1 MKQRIL
7 SMTTMAALAATLA
20 LAGCDRRD
28 QAATTTRDDAK
39 VAVDNTKSA
48 TENAGAKISE
58 KIDDAVIT
66 TSVKTE
72 LAKDANLSAL
82 KINVDTTQGRVSLK
96 GSAPSREA
104 RDHATTLAKNVKGV
118 QSVDNQLKVGG

>member
-28 QAATTTRDDAK
+28 QAATRDDAK